1 MKDIKKNWTSINDNS
16 LGRINR
22 KVVRKNRLVNLKA
35 QNRNYLKL
43 KKKNG
48 KMYSTWIGCGTTSS
62 SQAYKQI
69 GMPRGRWVGYRK
81 LKK

>member
-1 MKDIKKNWTSINDNS
+1 MKDIKKIELLINDNS

-48 KMYSTWIGCGTTSS
+48 KMYST
-62 SQAYKQI
+62 
-69 GMPRGRWVGYRK
+69 
-81 LKK
+81 